1 MEFLLLV
8 VLHFIPTIIAFCR
21 DHKSKF
27 GIFAMNLLLGWTG
40 IFWVWALIWSLCNP
54 NSNSSVTVVNNNNL
68 NGG

>member
-1 MEFLLLV
+1 MEVLLLV

-27 GIFAMNLLLGWTG
+27 GILGMNLLLGWTG
-40 IFWVWALIWSLCNP
+40 IFWIWVLIWSLCNP
-54 NSNSSVTVVNNNNL
+54 NSNSVTVINNNNL

>member
-21 DHKSKF
+21 GHKSKF
-27 GIFAMNLLLGWTG
+27 GILTMNLLLGWTG
-40 IFWVWALIWSLCNP
+40 IFWIWALILSLCNP
-54 NSNSSVTVVNNNNL
+54 NSNSDTVINNNNL